1 MGEDFPKMK
10 YMKKRGSKKKKNKNF
25 VSSLRSNDN
34 GNSVAVLFPREYELG
49 KIF

>member
-10 YMKKRGSKKKKNKNF
+10 YMKQKEEVKKKNKNF

-34 GNSVAVLFPREYELG
+34 GNSVAVLFREYELG